1 MQILGLETYKTYLAI
16 EMSLNNA
23 FIHGKL
29 QRCQTRRSGMQ
40 TTAEIMLTWYLQWPL
55 KVYCHSTQLYLKS
68 LLITQ
73 HEVPYIITSEV
84 KEEIGDQTEND
95 WMSQTIAESCRL
107 VNPFDIMLLSAL
119 TDKKCGRSW
128 NSRDLP
134 KWFGRTETISL
145 PFSKYSTHFTWSSFK
160 QNDGKLQ
167 WLKADP
173 SRIAQTVS
181 SPSWLWH
188 FWLCKPR

>member
-1 MQILGLETYKTYLAI
+1 MHLYMANYRGVKLDKAACRQQRKSCRPGTY
-16 EMSLNNA
+16 NN
-23 FIHGKL
+23 L
-29 QRCQTRRSGMQ
+29 S
-40 TTAEIMLTWYLQWPL
+40 
-55 KVYCHSTQLYLKS
+55 VCHSTQLYLKS
-68 LLITQ
+68 LLKTQ
-73 HEVPYIITSEV
+73 HEVPFIITSEV

-95 WMSQTIAESCRL
+95 WVSQTVAESCRL

-134 KWFGRTETISL
+134 KWVGRTETISL
-145 PFSKYSTHFTWSSFK
+145 PFSKYSKHFTWSCFK
-160 QNDGKLQ
+160 QNVGKLQ

-173 SRIAQTVS
+173 SRIARTVS

-188 FWLCKPR
+188 LWLCKPR